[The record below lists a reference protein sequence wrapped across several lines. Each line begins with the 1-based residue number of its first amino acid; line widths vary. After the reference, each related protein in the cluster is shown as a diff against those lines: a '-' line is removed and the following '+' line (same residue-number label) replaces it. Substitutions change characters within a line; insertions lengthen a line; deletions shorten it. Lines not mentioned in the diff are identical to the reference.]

1 MGIEVREMHPAA
13 EVQRAGQLYCVTS
26 ILHHP
31 SSRDGDTP
39 QSGGERVETETQSQT
54 ASNNVSTPNNALFFF
69 RNTNLHFASLLNSLS
84 TQGVA
89 LTQ

>member
-39 QSGGERVETETQSQT
+39 QSGGGEGGD
-54 ASNNVSTPNNALFFF
+54 
-69 RNTNLHFASLLNSLS
+69 RNTITDCIQQCLD
-84 TQGVA
+84 T
-89 LTQ
+89 